1 MIIWVIWWLFGVIIW
16 LIIWWLFLIIC
27 FSYLIIIWWLFELL
41 FDDYLWLYDDYL
53 TQIICDYLWLFEKW
67 LFVII
72 WWLFDID
79 YSWLFDPNYLWLFDD
94 YLPFCCS
101 GACRSPQAGWMRDAP
116 AGASAAC
123 CRSRP
128 RPFPC
133 HSGPAY
139 IVSNRLSASP
149 GAIENQTQSHWKDL
163 RRRLPRRQLCGRM
176 IYLVPGHERQPA
188 IGRNPPLWLV
198 AEGLLWKFK

>member
-16 LIIWWLFLIIC
+16 LIIWWLF
-27 FSYLIIIWWLFELL
+27 WLFVFLIWSL
-41 FDDYLWLYDDYL
+41 FDDYLNYYSMIICDYMMIIWLKL
-53 TQIICDYLWLFEKW
+53 FVIICDYLRNDYLM
-67 LFVII
+67 II

-79 YSWLFDPNYLWLFDD
+79 YSRLFDPNYLWLLDD

-163 RRRLPRRQLCGRM
+163 RRRLPRRQLCGGM